1 MRDSLWGGS
10 SQWRTNKNASLFYIH
25 FMYQILART
34 EKENS
39 IKFWYDLDNFSNVK
53 NMAYTLIHLVI
64 CHISLLYS
72 SLFFFYNP
80 RLFTNK
86 KGGWWVI
93 SGLILIAD
101 IYKTWYEICLD
112 VKICE
117 GDTYFQNT
125 IIITGYQERCSVW
138 EIKVRISVRDQ
149 IFLNERQIHDTLLN
163 SRTLRSRVEGVGGR
177 GGEERYDISLA

>member
-1 MRDSLWGGS
+1 MIWII
-10 SQWRTNKNASLFYIH
+10 SQTLKIWLILLFI
-25 FMYQILART
+25 
-34 EKENS
+34 
-39 IKFWYDLDNFSNVK
+39 
-53 NMAYTLIHLVI
+53 
-64 CHISLLYS
+64 LLYVTFRS
-72 SLFFFYNP
+72 YIVLFFFFYNP

-101 IYKTWYEICLD
+101 IFKTWYEICLD

>member
-1 MRDSLWGGS
+1 MIWII
-10 SQWRTNKNASLFYIH
+10 SQTLKIWLILLFI
-25 FMYQILART
+25 
-34 EKENS
+34 
-39 IKFWYDLDNFSNVK
+39 
-53 NMAYTLIHLVI
+53 
-64 CHISLLYS
+64 LLYVTFRS
-72 SLFFFYNP
+72 YIVLFFFFYNP

-117 GDTYFQNT
+117 GDTYFQNR

>member
-1 MRDSLWGGS
+1 MLEKKKQMNSFTSWFYRWLHQCSCHYTVTINSLWGGS

-39 IKFWYDLDNFSNVK
+39 IKFWYDLDNFYPNVK

-72 SLFFFYNP
+72 SLFFFFYNP

-101 IYKTWYEICLD
+101 IFKTWYEICLD

-117 GDTYFQNT
+117 GDTYFQNR

-138 EIKVRISVRDQ
+138 EIKYVSPSEI
-149 IFLNERQIHDTLLN
+149 
-163 SRTLRSRVEGVGGR
+163 
-177 GGEERYDISLA
+177 RYF

>member
-1 MRDSLWGGS
+1 MIWII
-10 SQWRTNKNASLFYIH
+10 SQTLKIWLILLFI
-25 FMYQILART
+25 
-34 EKENS
+34 
-39 IKFWYDLDNFSNVK
+39 
-53 NMAYTLIHLVI
+53 
-64 CHISLLYS
+64 LLYVTFRS
-72 SLFFFYNP
+72 YIVLFFFFYNP

-101 IYKTWYEICLD
+101 IFKTWYEICLD

-117 GDTYFQNT
+117 GDTYFQNR